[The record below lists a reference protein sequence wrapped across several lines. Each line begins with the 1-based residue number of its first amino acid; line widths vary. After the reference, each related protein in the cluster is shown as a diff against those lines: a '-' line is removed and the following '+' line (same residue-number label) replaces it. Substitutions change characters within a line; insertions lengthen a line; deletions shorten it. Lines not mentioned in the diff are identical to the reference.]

1 LFILFLNF
9 QSTFLVELENYE
21 NMPEDIGHC
30 FVIYA
35 DQFQIYVDYCMN
47 KENSTKLLMEDTKGE
62 NYFEVKILTPFLMLF
77 LWFIF
82 QFQFFLKKLQRN
94 DQLKCSLDSYLIKPI
109 QRITKYQL
117 LLKDLLTCC
126 EDNRAETKEALDVML
141 SVPKKA
147 NDAIHLSLLEGLE
160 EEGLSKEA
168 LGDVLLQDKF
178 QVWDSKQLIKKGK
191 DRHVFLFETSLLIA
205 KEIKDQKGK
214 MKYLYKFKVMT
225 SEINITEHMEGDA
238 CKIAVWTGRAPL
250 YDHRVVMKCANLDIK
265 QLWVKKIRE
274 LIQEKYFYMEV
285 AMCEAGQ
292 RSNRNSKDFELDSE
306 FMTNHQHQNQN
317 MSNHQLN
324 LSNSSAH
331 HNNHSNS
338 NFHSENF
345 SSAASNASSGTKV
358 SQNFVEITFVET

>member
-1 LFILFLNF
+1 
-9 QSTFLVELENYE
+9 
-21 NMPEDIGHC
+21 MPEDIGHC

-35 DQFQIYVDYCMN
+35 DQFQVYVDYCMN
-47 KENSTKLLMEDTKGE
+47 KENSTKILMEDAKGE
-62 NYFEVKILTPFLMLF
+62 NYFE
-77 LWFIF
+77 
-82 QFQFFLKKLQRN
+82 KLQRTN
-94 DQLKCSLDSYLIKPI
+94 QTLKCSLDSFLIKPI

-126 EDNRAETKEALDVML
+126 GEDSRNTETKEALDVML

-191 DRHVFLFETSLLIA
+191 DRHVFLFETCLLVA
-205 KEIKDQKGK
+205 KEVKDQRGK
-214 MKYLYKFKVMT
+214 LKYAYKFKVMT

-250 YDHRVVMKCANLDIK
+250 SDHRVIIRCANLDVK
-265 QLWVKKIRE
+265 QVWVKKIRE
-274 LIQEKYFYMEV
+274 LIQEKYFYMEA

-292 RSNRNSKDFELDSE
+292 RSNRNSKDFEMDSD
-306 FMTNHQHQNQN
+306 FMAMT
-317 MSNHQLN
+317 SNGNVSILN
-324 LSNSSAH
+324 A
-331 HNNHSNS
+331 
-338 NFHSENF
+338 SENY

-358 SQNFVEITFVET
+358 R